1 MSTNESKT
9 ASKIKLSERLV
20 DFIQKNRKTLI
31 VILVCAVAVLAVV
44 SGIVAYVDYS
54 SKKAIS
60 AIEGLSA
67 EYSTLSAIADEA
79 ARDAMIAELTE
90 KAQVASTAG
99 MSSYAKSRA
108 FALLGT
114 IYADK
119 GNWAESEKAWMS
131 AFDAAPKSYLAPV
144 GLYNAAVAAEERGD
158 GEKAVELYTKCAEGY
173 KETFPMASRA
183 YFAIGRLSEAKK
195 DFDAAKKAYKTIVD
209 TWPSDGWSKLA
220 NSRII
225 AISAAE
231 GK

>member
-1 MSTNESKT
+1 MSTNEGKS
-9 ASKIKLSERLV
+9 ASRTKLSELLV
-20 DFIQKNRKTLI
+20 DFIQKNRKSLI
-31 VILVCAVAVLAVV
+31 VVLICAVAVLAVV

-60 AIEGLSA
+60 VVEELSA
-67 EYSTLSAIADEA
+67 EYGELAAVADEA
-79 ARDAMIAELTE
+79 ARDAKTAELTE
-90 KAQVASTAG
+90 KALAASTDG
-99 MSSYAKSRA
+99 MGSYAKSRA

-119 GNWAESEKAWMS
+119 GNWAESEKAWLS
-131 AFDAAPKSYLAPV
+131 SFDTAPKSYLAPV
-144 GLYNAAVAAEERGD
+144 ALYNAAVAAEERGD
-158 GEKAVELYTKCAEGY
+158 GEKAIELYAKCADGY

-220 NSRII
+220 NSRMI